1 MPSSFYGDSDIQLVF
16 KKINIGAGE
25 LPQQS
30 AVLVEDLSSAP
41 CTPMLGSSQLP
52 VIQVPGI
59 LYVYQ
64 DSCVSSL
71 SLPHTHNL
79 KEKLSVKVKLKVY
92 EIILL
97 F

>member
-1 MPSSFYGDSDIQLVF
+1 MQSSFHGDSDRQLVF

-25 LPQQS
+25 MSQES
-30 AVLVEDLSSAP
+30 AGLAEDLSSVP
-41 CTPMLGSSQLP
+41 CTHMLGSSQLF
-52 VIQVPGI
+52 VIHVPGI

-64 DSCVSSL
+64 NLCVPSL

-79 KEKLSVKVKLKVY
+79 KEKLSVKVKLKGY
-92 EIILL
+92 EIIFL